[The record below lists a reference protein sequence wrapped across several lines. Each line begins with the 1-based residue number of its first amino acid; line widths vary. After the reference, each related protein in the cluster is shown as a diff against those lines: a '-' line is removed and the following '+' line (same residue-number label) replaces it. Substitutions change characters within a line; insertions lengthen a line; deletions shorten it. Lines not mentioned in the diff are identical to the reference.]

1 MLRVLDSGSVMD
13 RLLHSASGRLGFWDS
28 MPRSDD
34 FRSRLEQLLESHS
47 HAVIQTDTPNFAET
61 PTPATTAIAAVCDKI
76 VARGNPTLIDPDFEE
91 MLLSKQGVEFFQATA
106 LVDQD
111 DIGVRFQ
118 GSRLPQGSSTELL
131 NAAQDLLDL
140 PYRDEA
146 SLPGQTLSADLQKL
160 CSIEEEWFYDSLVSH
175 LGRWA
180 AGFVQRQPLISDLV
194 AGELPPELSGSRV
207 DFVLQMSRAHWVM
220 EIDGAQ
226 HLEPSERQRDEL
238 RDRTLKSAGWKVLR
252 IPASTVRSGPGA
264 WLKESFGRASPEESR
279 SLGAAAKWHSVK
291 SATERSMVHR
301 AAWHTVVVPL
311 ALQRCLRGL
320 LKMYSCGA
328 LDAERHQRVLL
339 VEEDAPVAA
348 DAFRLLLQLWS
359 LVHRLSPQLGAP
371 PPSVSLDVIG
381 EEGLFGTDPPVRRID
396 GPEGG
401 YDAVISHCLLLG
413 EGRTGPLSA
422 RIAPQLADTA
432 LRIRRAVGLRGERR
446 LEHSESFRY
455 DIDGDSQEQADAMR
469 RILQAVFRK
478 REFRDGQAQ
487 AIRRLLN
494 GEPAIV
500 LLPTGGGK
508 SLIYQFAGML
518 LPGMTVIIDPII
530 SLMDDQVGNLRGM
543 GIDRVGDVSS
553 QLTAGTKTQLLDRL
567 AAGKLAYIFIAPER
581 LQSEDFRVQ
590 LRSACSKMPI
600 SLAVVDEAH
609 CLSEW
614 GHDFRPSYL
623 HLPMNLQRYCSDQR
637 TALGPTLVALTGTA
651 SFAVL
656 EDIQAELEINDEDAV
671 IRPTSFDRRE
681 LSFDVR
687 QTSWHERPSALQET
701 RSAMPRRLGVGEEGF
716 FQPDRG
722 EETDCGLVF
731 CPHVDDQLG
740 VVNVAAQLGHSNYYA
755 GRKPKKFSGDWNQH
769 KQALQRLFTQNRVQ
783 ELVATKSFGMG
794 IDKPNIRYTM
804 HYGMPGSVEAFY
816 QEAGRAGRN
825 GREGYALCT
834 VLYSDDSWEQALAI
848 LDEPDHHVAMR
859 RLKAVRRNRQGD
871 VLTHLWFLLNSYKG
885 REEEKKS
892 TLDLW
897 GRQLAGERTAKVSF
911 RNGDDRGVK
920 EKCIYRLS
928 MLGLVED
935 YTVDWRNNKFV
946 LMLRDAGS
954 HDVTAQLR
962 RYLGK
967 YKFPDYVDRLLEP
980 LSAAGGDVVERA
992 VGVLVDFIYDE
1003 VVAKRKEAIRTMAEL
1018 CRGFKSS
1025 EDFRDGILAY
1035 LQDSEFSGQL
1045 NEWRGRSFEQVGL
1058 TELREVLERPD
1069 TPDRLR
1075 QLIGTTRRV
1084 LEADPGNAAL
1094 RYLSVCARARSDWE
1108 SDASVL
1114 NETSALIA
1122 RLPGGESNPEL
1133 VQMELLHD
1141 LETWRPSLVRR
1152 IAAAMMSAGGGLA
1165 LARRLLSTE
1174 EHVAEVVRLAALK
1187 TIVDNI
1193 AGVVARSSEFYDL
1206 EAAGRA

>member
-1 MLRVLDSGSVMD
+1 
-13 RLLHSASGRLGFWDS
+13 
-28 MPRSDD
+28 MPKSDD
-34 FRSRLEQLLESHS
+34 FRSRLELLLRAHS
-47 HAVIQTDTPNFAET
+47 HAVIETDCPEFPGTDTPAL
-61 PTPATTAIAAVCDKI
+61 AAIAAVCDKI
-76 VARGNPTLIDPDFEE
+76 IARGNPTLVDPDFEE
-91 MLLSKQGVEFFQATA
+91 TLMSTQGAGFFRSAA
-106 LVDQD
+106 LVDED
-111 DIGVRFQ
+111 DVGVRYK
-118 GSRLPQGSSTELL
+118 GSRLPPGSALELL
-131 NAAQDLLDL
+131 NAARDLLDL
-140 PYRDEA
+140 PYRDA
-146 SLPGQTLSADLQKL
+146 VPLPGQSLSADLQRL
-160 CSIEEEWFYDSLVSH
+160 CSMEEEWFYDSLVSH
-175 LGRWA
+175 LGPWA
-180 AGFVQRQPLISDLV
+180 AGFIQRQALISDLV
-194 AGELPPELSGSRV
+194 DGELPPELNGSRV
-207 DFVLQMSRAHWVM
+207 DFVLQMSRVRWVF

-226 HLEPSERQRDEL
+226 HLEPGELQRDEL
-238 RDRTLKSAGWKVLR
+238 RDRILKSAGWKVLR
-252 IPASTVRSGPGA
+252 VPASSVRSGLGA
-264 WLKESFGRASPEESR
+264 WFEESFGRADADERR
-279 SLGAAAKWHSVK
+279 SLGAAAEWHSVE
-291 SATERSMVHR
+291 SAAERSMVHR
-301 AAWHTVVVPL
+301 AAWHTIVLPL

-328 LDAERHQRVLL
+328 LDAGQPQRVLI

-348 DAFRLLLQLWS
+348 DAFRLLQQLWS
-359 LVHRLSPQLGAP
+359 LVHRLSPQEGAP
-371 PPSVSLDVIG
+371 PPSVSLDVVG
-381 EEGLFGTDPPVRRID
+381 GEGLLAAGPLVRRVD
-396 GPEGG
+396 RPEGD
-401 YDAVISHCLLLG
+401 YDAVISHSLLLG

-422 RIAPQLADTA
+422 EVAAHRADRTI
-432 LRIRRAVGLRGERR
+432 RIRRAVGLRGECR
-446 LEHSESFRY
+446 LEQSENFRY
-455 DIDGDSQEQADAMR
+455 DIAGDSREQADAMR
-469 RILQAVFRK
+469 RILHVAFRK
-478 REFRDGQAQ
+478 RDFRDGQAQ

-530 SLMDDQVGNLRGM
+530 SLMDDQVASLHRM
-543 GIDRVGDVSS
+543 GIDRVGAVSG
-553 QLTAGTKTQLLDRL
+553 QLPASDRARLLGRL
-567 AAGKLAYIFIAPER
+567 AAGDLAYVFIAPER
-581 LQSEDFRVQ
+581 LQSEEFRVQ
-590 LRSACSKMPI
+590 LRSACSKMPV
-600 SLAVVDEAH
+600 SLAVLDEAH

-637 TALGPTLVALTGTA
+637 TGSGPTLVALTGTA

-681 LSFDVR
+681 LSFYVR
-687 QTSWHERPSALQET
+687 QTSRRERPSALKET
-701 RSAMPRRLGVGEEGF
+701 RAGMPRRLGVGATDF
-716 FQPDRG
+716 FRPDRG
-722 EETDCGLVF
+722 DDTDCGLVF
-731 CPHVDDQLG
+731 CPHVNGQLG
-740 VVNVAAQLGHSNYYA
+740 VEAVAAQLGHGNFYA
-755 GRKPKKFSGDWNQH
+755 GEAPRSFSGDWNQH
-769 KQALQRLFTQNRVQ
+769 KQHLQRRFTQNRVQ

-834 VLYSDDSWEQALAI
+834 VLYSDDSWERGLAI
-848 LDEPDHHVAMR
+848 LDEPDHNAAMR
-859 RLKAVRRNRQGD
+859 RLQGVSHSRRGD

-892 TLDLW
+892 TLELW
-897 GRQLAGERTAKVSF
+897 NRHLAGERTAELSY
-911 RNGDDRGVK
+911 RGEEDQQVK
-920 EKCIYRLS
+920 EKCIYRLA

-935 YTVDWRNNKFV
+935 YTVDWRRREFV

-1018 CRGFKSS
+1018 CRSFKSS

-1045 NEWRGRSFEQVGL
+1045 NEWRSRSFEQIGL

-1075 QLIGTTRRV
+1075 QLIGTPRRV

-1094 RYLSVCARARSDWE
+1094 RYLSVCARARGDWE
-1108 SDASVL
+1108 SDASVV

-1122 RLPGGESNPEL
+1122 RLPGGESDPEL

-1141 LETWRPSLVRR
+1141 LETLRPSLVRK

-1165 LARRLLSTE
+1165 LARRLFSTE
-1174 EHVAEVVRLAALK
+1174 EYVAEVVRFAALK
-1187 TIVDNI
+1187 TVVDSI
-1193 AGVVARSSEFYDL
+1193 AGVVARSSRFYDL
-1206 EAAGRA
+1206 ETAGRA

>member
-1 MLRVLDSGSVMD
+1 MI
-13 RLLHSASGRLGFWDS
+13 RLLYSASGRLGFWES
-28 MPRSDD
+28 MPKSDA
-34 FRSRLEQLLESHS
+34 FRSSLEQLLKAHS
-47 HAVIQTDTPNFAET
+47 QAVIEADLSDFVDSDAPPLA
-61 PTPATTAIAAVCDKI
+61 AITAICDKI
-76 VARGNPTLIDPDFEE
+76 VARGNPTLVDPDFEGR
-91 MLLSKQGVEFFQATA
+91 LLSTQGAEFFQSAA
-106 LVDQD
+106 LVDTD
-111 DIGVRFQ
+111 DVGVRFQ
-118 GSRLPQGSSTELL
+118 GSQLPQGSSNELL

-140 PYRDEA
+140 PYRDEEP
-146 SLPGQTLSADLQKL
+146 LPGQTLSTDLQNL
-160 CSIEEEWFYDSLVSH
+160 CSIEEEWFHDSLVSH
-175 LGRWA
+175 LGPWA
-180 AGFVQRQPLISDLV
+180 AGFVQRQPLISDLI

-207 DFVLQMSRAHWVM
+207 DFVLQMSRVRWVM

-226 HLEPSERQRDEL
+226 HLEPGERQRDEL
-238 RDRTLKSAGWKVLR
+238 RNRILTSAGWKVLR
-252 IPASTVRSGPGA
+252 VTASTVRSGPRA
-264 WLKESFGRASPEESR
+264 WLKESFGRADAEESR
-279 SLGAAAKWHSVK
+279 SLGATAKWHSVE
-291 SATERSMVHR
+291 SATERSVVHR
-301 AAWHTVVVPL
+301 AAWHTIVVPL

-320 LKMYSCGA
+320 LKLYSCGA

-339 VEEDAPVAA
+339 IEEDAPVAA

-371 PPSVSLDVIG
+371 PQSVSLDVVG
-381 EEGLFGTDPPVRRID
+381 EKGLLGTDSQIRRVE
-396 GPEGG
+396 GPQGD
-401 YDAVISHCLLLG
+401 YDAVISHSLLLG
-413 EGRTGPLSA
+413 EGRIGSLSR

-432 LRIRRAVGLRGERR
+432 VRIRRAVGLRGERR

-455 DIDGDSQEQADAMR
+455 DIDEDSQEQTDAMQ
-469 RILQAVFRK
+469 RILQVVFRK
-478 REFRDGQAQ
+478 RAFRDGQAQ

-530 SLMDDQVGNLRGM
+530 SLMADQEASLLRM
-543 GIDRVGDVSS
+543 GIDRVGAVSS
-553 QLTAGTKTQLLDRL
+553 QLPAGDRDRLLGRL
-567 AAGKLAYIFIAPER
+567 AAGDLAYVFIAPER
-581 LQSEDFRVQ
+581 LQSEAFRVQ
-590 LRSACSKMPI
+590 LRSACSKMPV

-614 GHDFRPSYL
+614 GHDFRHSYL
-623 HLPMNLQRYCSDQR
+623 HLPVNLQRYCSDQR
-637 TALGPTLVALTGTA
+637 TAQGPTLVALTGTA

-656 EDIQAELEINDEDAV
+656 EDIQAELEINDEDRV
-671 IRPTSFDRRE
+671 IRPKSFDRRE
-681 LSFDVR
+681 LSFYVR
-687 QTSWHERPSALQET
+687 QTSRRERPSALKET
-701 RSAMPRRLGVGEEGF
+701 REGMPRRLGVGAKDF
-716 FQPDRG
+716 FRPDRG
-722 EETDCGLVF
+722 DDTDCGLVF
-731 CPHVDDQLG
+731 CPHVDGQLG
-740 VVNVAAQLGHSNYYA
+740 VEAVAAQLGHRDYYA
-755 GRKPKKFSGDWNQH
+755 GKAPKKFSGDWDRR
-769 KQALQRLFTQNRVQ
+769 KQELQREFTQNRVQ

-834 VLYSDDSWEQALAI
+834 VLYSDDSWERGLAI
-848 LDEPDHHVAMR
+848 LDEPDHHAAMR
-859 RLKAVRRNRQGD
+859 RLQGVRHDRRGD
-871 VLTHLWFLLNSYKG
+871 MLTHLYFLLKSYKG

-897 GRQLAGERTAKVSF
+897 SRHLAGERTAEVSY
-911 RNGDDRGVK
+911 RGKEDQQVK
-920 EKCIYRLS
+920 EKCIYRLA

-935 YTVDWRNNKFV
+935 YTIDWRRREFV
-946 LMLRDAGS
+946 LVLRDAGS
-954 HDVTAQLR
+954 HDVAAQLR
-962 RYLGK
+962 TYLSK

-1114 NETSALIA
+1114 NEASALIA
-1122 RLPGGESNPEL
+1122 RLPGGEPDPEL

-1174 EHVAEVVRLAALK
+1174 EYVAEVVRLAALK

-1206 EAAGRA
+1206 EATGRA

>member
-1 MLRVLDSGSVMD
+1 MA
-13 RLLHSASGRLGFWDS
+13 RLLHSASGRLGLWDS

-34 FRSRLEQLLESHS
+34 FRSRLERLLEAHS
-47 HAVIQTDTPNFAET
+47 HAVIETDTPGFAET
-61 PTPATTAIAAVCDKI
+61 STPAIAAIAGVCDKI
-76 VARGNPTLIDPDFEE
+76 VARGNPTLVDPDFEKR
-91 MLLSKQGVEFFQATA
+91 LLSTWGSEFFQSTA
-106 LVDQD
+106 LVDED
-111 DIGVRFQ
+111 EIGVRFED
-118 GSRLPQGSSTELL
+118 SRLPQGSSTELL
-131 NAAQDLLDL
+131 NAARDLLDL
-140 PYRDEA
+140 PYRDEDA
-146 SLPGQTLSADLQKL
+146 PPDQTLSVDLQRL

-175 LGRWA
+175 LGPWA
-180 AGFVQRQPLISDLV
+180 AGFIQRQPLISDLV
-194 AGELPPELSGSRV
+194 DGELPSELSGSRV
-207 DFVLQMSRAHWVM
+207 DFVLQMSRVRWVM

-226 HLEPSERQRDEL
+226 HLEPGERQRDEL
-238 RDRTLKSAGWKVLR
+238 RDRTLKGAGWKVLR
-252 IPASTVRSGPGA
+252 VPASTIRSGPGA
-264 WLKESFGRASPEESR
+264 WLKGSFDRADADESK
-279 SLGAAAKWHSVK
+279 SLGAAAKWRSVE
-291 SATERSMVHR
+291 SATERSAVHR
-301 AAWHTVVVPL
+301 AAWHTVVLPL

-328 LDAERHQRVLL
+328 LDAERHLRVLAI
-339 VEEDAPVAA
+339 EEDAPVLA

-359 LVHRLSPQLGAP
+359 LVYRLAPQLGAP
-371 PPSVSLDVIG
+371 PPSVSLDVVG
-381 EEGLFGTDPPVRRID
+381 EKGLLDTGPPVRRVD
-396 GPEGG
+396 DPQGD
-401 YDAVISHCLLLG
+401 YDAVISHSLLLG
-413 EGRTGPLSA
+413 EGRTSPLST
-422 RIAPQLADTA
+422 RVAPQSADTA
-432 LRIRRAVGLRGERR
+432 IRIRRAVGLRSERR
-446 LEHSESFRY
+446 LDRSENFRY
-455 DIDGDSQEQADAMR
+455 DVDGDSQDQADAMR
-469 RILQAVFRK
+469 RILQVVFRK
-478 REFRDGQAQ
+478 RDFRDGQAQ
-487 AIRRLLN
+487 SIRRLLN

-530 SLMDDQVGNLRGM
+530 SLMADQEASLHRM
-543 GIDRVGDVSS
+543 GIDRVGAVSS
-553 QLTAGTKTQLLDRL
+553 QLPARDRDRLLDRL
-567 AAGKLAYIFIAPER
+567 AAGDLAYIFISPER
-581 LQSEDFRVQ
+581 LQSEDFRGQ
-590 LRSACSKMPI
+590 LRSACSKMPV

-637 TALGPTLVALTGTA
+637 TGSGPTLVALTGTA

-681 LSFDVR
+681 LSFYVR
-687 QTSWHERPSALQET
+687 HTSRRERPSALKET
-701 RSAMPRRLGVGEEGF
+701 RAGMPRRLGVVAKDF
-716 FQPDRG
+716 FRPDRG
-722 EETDCGLVF
+722 EDTDCGIVF
-731 CPHVDDQLG
+731 CPHVNGQLG
-740 VVNVAAQLGHSNYYA
+740 VEAVAAQLGHSNYYSGEA
-755 GRKPKKFSGDWNQH
+755 PRSFSGDWDRY
-769 KQALQRLFTQNRVQ
+769 KQDLQRRFTRNRVQ
-783 ELVATKSFGMG
+783 EMVATKSFGMG
-794 IDKPNIRYTM
+794 IDKPNIRYTL

-834 VLYSDDSWEQALAI
+834 VLYCDDSWEQGLAI
-848 LDEPDHHVAMR
+848 LDEPNHNAAMR
-859 RLKAVRRNRQGD
+859 RLQGVNRSRRGD

-892 TLDLW
+892 TLELW
-897 GRQLAGERTAKVSF
+897 NRHLAGRRDVELSYS
-911 RNGDDRGVK
+911 GEEDRQVK
-920 EKCIYRLS
+920 EKGIYRLA

-935 YTVDWRNNKFV
+935 YTIDWRRREFV
-946 LMLRDAGS
+946 LMLRDEAS
-954 HDVTAQLR
+954 HDVTAQLG

-980 LSAAGGDVVERA
+980 LSGAGEELVERA
-992 VGVLVDFIYDE
+992 VGALVDFIYDE

-1035 LQDSEFSGQL
+1035 LQESEFSGLL

-1058 TELREVLERPD
+1058 TEVREVLERPD

-1094 RYLSVCARARSDWE
+1094 RYLSVCARARTDWE

-1122 RLPGGESNPEL
+1122 RLPGGESDPEL

-1141 LETWRPSLVRR
+1141 VEQWRPSLLRR
-1152 IAAAMMSAGGGLA
+1152 VASAMMSAGGGLA

-1174 EHVAEVVRLAALK
+1174 EHVAGVVRIAALK
-1187 TIVDNI
+1187 TIVDGLE
-1193 AGVVARSSEFYDL
+1193 GVVTRSSGFYDL
-1206 EAAGRA
+1206 ETAGRP